1 MKYFDVSEKDLFDL
15 DVNQLYIL
23 EDMVKRFEKDTR
35 GTGKRLG
42 IE

>member
-1 MKYFDVSEKDLFDL
+1 LEYFDVSERDLFEL

-23 EDMVKRFEKDTR
+23 EDMVKRFEKDIR